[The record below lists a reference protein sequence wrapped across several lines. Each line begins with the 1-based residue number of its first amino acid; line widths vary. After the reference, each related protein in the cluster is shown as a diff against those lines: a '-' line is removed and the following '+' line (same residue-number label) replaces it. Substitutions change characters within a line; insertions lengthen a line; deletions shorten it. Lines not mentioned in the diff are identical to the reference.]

1 MDGEDKIAET
11 GENDFDYWMAELDRF
26 IYQLLTDE
34 SGECRRIYIIAA
46 LKIMSE
52 RMRYKLLNASE
63 IDPSTDTTK

>member
-1 MDGEDKIAET
+1 MNDDDKIADT
-11 GENDFDYWMAELDRF
+11 GEKDFDYWMAELDRF

-46 LKIMSE
+46 LEIMSE

-63 IDPSTDTTK
+63 IDFSTDTTE